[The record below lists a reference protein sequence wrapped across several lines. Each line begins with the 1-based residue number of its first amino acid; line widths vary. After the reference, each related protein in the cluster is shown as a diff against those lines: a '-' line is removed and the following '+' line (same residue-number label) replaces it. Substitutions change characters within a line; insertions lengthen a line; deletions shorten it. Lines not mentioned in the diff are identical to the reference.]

1 MLTRHRHQYFYKSS
15 KTHLT
20 NGRTEDKE
28 EPVFTF
34 NEVVQPTARS
44 TLPPAQA
51 DYPLLPSNTR
61 ASRFSTLQPQTQT
74 YARSYTPAERSLL
87 RNGSWYES
95 EEFPEHNSAM
105 YDRKFRLQQGLM
117 DAQEKRIQE
126 QDVKLQALSNQL
138 DLFKRIV
145 QDLQFTVSK
154 VQARSTDVVTLSPDP
169 EDFVGKLEHLVTAM
183 KKSRSRSQG
192 TREHVHN
199 ASLNESA
206 SLSPKPGQNN
216 EISVSLG
223 KRKRNSNVARNAS
236 LPRATHTDDLG
247 LATARL
253 ETTSRSLSFA
263 DSSQNSDESS
273 RNSQEESTATS
284 FLSNDAPL
292 DAPTPSH
299 QKTPRPTQLPTRRS
313 TRRKNAGQEHHAPDV
328 SITDITSFVSA
339 NDKGHIEFS
348 DNDMETSAGAAGD
361 TNNTNNRNYKT
372 GSNAFISNQDT
383 SFLEPQCPGV
393 LEEPDHPQTG
403 SIASVPLA
411 DIEGELQNAR
421 KKPRRAQSCFT
432 AVPDSATERGSRSL
446 APEPTTRRRTLPR
459 TMPSPEVG
467 GIDLDNVCISTPA
480 SMENQQLDVP
490 KKSPKP
496 VLQSTEKILNLELK
510 ELGLEEWIG
519 KDKQNNAEYRKA
531 IGAARAK
538 KREEN
543 KRAKLVTLGF
553 TTAAFSDDPPQS
565 DPVSTPAEEPLLNST
580 QAPQPSAEV
589 EDTQAIAEVSSAHEP
604 PSTKVVN
611 EINEINDTGA
621 AEAEA
626 RLLAALVGASTVRTL
641 KGESVGPA
649 DPSKPVQQTPGVRTR
664 RKGREAE
671 LRRRSQ
677 LAQQAME
684 MET

>member
-20 NGRTEDKE
+20 NSRTEDKE

-34 NEVVQPTARS
+34 AELPQPTARS
-44 TLPPAQA
+44 THPPAEA
-51 DYPLLPSNTR
+51 DYPLLTSNTR
-61 ASRFSTLQPQTQT
+61 TSRFNTLQPQTQT
-74 YARSYTPAERSLL
+74 YARSYTPAERPLL

-95 EEFPEHNSAM
+95 DEFSVHNSAM
-105 YDRKFRLQQGLM
+105 FDRRLRFQQGLM

-154 VQARSTDVVTLSPDP
+154 VQARSTDVITLSPDP

-183 KKSRSRSQG
+183 KKARSRSQG
-192 TREHVHN
+192 PGEHVN
-199 ASLNESA
+199 SASSNESA

-216 EISVSLG
+216 QISVSLG
-223 KRKRNSNVARNAS
+223 KRKRNSNVARQAS
-236 LPRATHTDDLG
+236 LPHATHTDDLG
-247 LATARL
+247 LVTARL

-263 DSSQNSDESS
+263 DSSHNSDESS

-284 FLSNDAPL
+284 FLSNDAPF

-299 QKTPRPTQLPTRRS
+299 KKTPRPTQLPTRRS
-313 TRRKNAGQEHHAPDV
+313 NRRKTAGQEHHAPDV
-328 SITDITSFVSA
+328 SITDNTSFVSA

-348 DNDMETSAGAAGD
+348 DNDMEPLAGAAVKSNN
-361 TNNTNNRNYKT
+361 TNHTNNRNHEKD
-372 GSNAFISNQDT
+372 SNASTSNQDT
-383 SFLEPQCPGV
+383 SLVEPPCPGF
-393 LEEPDHPQTG
+393 LEEPGHPKTG
-403 SIASVPLA
+403 PIASVSSA
-411 DIEGELQNAR
+411 AVEGELQNAR
-421 KKPRRAQSCFT
+421 KKPRRAQSSFA

-467 GIDLDNVCISTPA
+467 SIDLDKVCVSTPA
-480 SMENQQLDVP
+480 SMENQQHDAP

-519 KDKQNNAEYRKA
+519 KDKQNNAEYRKV
-531 IGAARAK
+531 IDAARAK
-538 KREEN
+538 RREEN

-553 TTAAFSDDPPQS
+553 TPAASSDDPPQS
-565 DPVSTPAEEPLLNST
+565 DPVSTPAEEPLNST
-580 QAPQPSAEV
+580 RAPQPSAEV
-589 EDTQAIAEVSSAHEP
+589 EDAQAIAEVSSAYEA
-604 PSTKVVN
+604 PSTKAVN
-611 EINEINDTGA
+611 EINDAGA

-649 DPSKPVQQTPGVRTR
+649 DPPKQVQQTPGVRTR